1 MSSFLAQWSSTST
14 ALQTYSV
21 LNCFLSSPSFAK
33 PLFHTIM
40 HIFGRS
46 VVADWAYTLYRTTRL
61 TSSVPSLFRINAS
74 IVSDSFALC
83 NNRVNA
89 VFVNQKTRKNSLFY
103 FFSVTFHRSGAIC
116 FHKTTLQFFL
126 ITQVKLNH
134 FQAWEFWFC
143 WTSERRRNK
152 FEVTFVTCLFQLKA
166 KHRISTTAHFVW

>member
-1 MSSFLAQWSSTST
+1 MPYHHMVFYILSLSSMQLFFSILFFFNKFQISSYEARKQSFL
-14 ALQTYSV
+14 LTYSV

-134 FQAWEFWFC
+134 FQA
-143 WTSERRRNK
+143 
-152 FEVTFVTCLFQLKA
+152 
-166 KHRISTTAHFVW
+166 